1 MSYKWMRTSFPY
13 LYKFKINSKI
23 DGDGSINIYD
33 NMGNLLYS
41 DIKNTRGH
49 TLYIFNKS
57 LQLIS
62 KTNYDSYAE
71 GNTDGITNEINKYIE
86 RIGYIFAIVTCDS
99 ITHDSKFNDLMR
111 LSDILSDGK
120 SFDLGKDI
128 SCHQSKNS
136 FAFLGVNA
144 HSQNENVGY
153 EHDCNFDYNIN
164 KDSTLISYIIKSK
177 IHQSF
182 KPIVLTRHP
191 EMYTRIYPSNDTT
204 QPIGIPYVTHNVGN
218 IKKTV
223 ALENTK
229 LHADRTYYVKVR
241 FRTRGDGA
249 STSSKC
255 SSIGF
260 ITFRDNWKDI
270 RSYIHDPP
278 TAYKERGQVVE
289 WIYSFTVDKDIQPTY
304 SGIHFIIDNVWAY
317 GNDKQTID
325 LYYVKYWDSL
335 GNVYSE
341 LGKDA
346 PFLKLKKDNLI
357 YYAPNLYKGASNL
370 VFDAHGKMFF
380 KKPDSYIVYALK
392 DTLEK
397 YTYGELEHLKFS
409 IGTYKIINLDYMQ
422 LMNY

>member
-33 NMGNLLYS
+33 NLGNLLYS

-49 TLYIFNKS
+49 TLYVFNES

-86 RIGYIFAIVTCDS
+86 RIGYMFAIVTCDS

-111 LSDILSDGK
+111 LSDGK
-120 SFDLGKDI
+120 SFDLGKDV
-128 SCHQSKNS
+128 SCYQSRNS

-144 HSQNENVGY
+144 HSQNMNVGY
-153 EHDCNFDYNIN
+153 EHDCNFDYNVN

-177 IHQSF
+177 IHKSY

-204 QPIGIPYVTHNVGN
+204 QPIGIPYLTHNVGN
-218 IKKTV
+218 FDRIVTLK
-223 ALENTK
+223 NPK
-229 LHADRTYYVKVR
+229 LYAGRTYYVKVR
-241 FRTRGDGA
+241 FRTRGDGS
-249 STSSKC
+249 STASKC
-255 SSIGF
+255 SSVGF
-260 ITFRDNWKDI
+260 ITFWNNWLSTI
-270 RSYIHDPP
+270 GYIHRSD

-289 WIYSFTVDKDIQPTY
+289 WTYSFTVNEDVQPIGSDIY
-304 SGIHFIIDNVWAY
+304 FIVNNAWAD
-317 GNDKQTID
+317 GNDGQTID

-335 GNVYSE
+335 GNVYSK
-341 LGKDA
+341 LGKDT
-346 PFLKLKKDNLI
+346 PFLKLKKDNLT
-357 YYAPNLYKGASNL
+357 YYAPNLRKHDSNI
-370 VFDAHGKMFF
+370 VFDAYGKIFF
-380 KKPDSYIVYALK
+380 GKPNSYEIYALR

-397 YTYGELEHLKFS
+397 YTYSELEHLKFS
-409 IGTYKIINLDYMQ
+409 TETYKIINLDYMQ